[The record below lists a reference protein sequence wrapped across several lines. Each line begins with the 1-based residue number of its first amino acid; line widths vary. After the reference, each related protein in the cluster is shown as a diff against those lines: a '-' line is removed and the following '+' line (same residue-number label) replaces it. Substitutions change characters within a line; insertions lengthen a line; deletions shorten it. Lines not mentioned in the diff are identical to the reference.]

1 MGKIAMSTIRFTT
14 DIGTDQSIP
23 LPEGVTIPHGPAEV
37 IVIPQSQVSSESP
50 ASEAPAADVPRVP
63 QIAIDL
69 ARFAEE
75 NGPTNLP
82 PDYAINHDHYLHGA
96 PKWIDLE

>member
-1 MGKIAMSTIRFTT
+1 MASIHFKTEIVPGQAIA
-14 DIGTDQSIP
+14 
-23 LPEGVTIPHGPAEV
+23 LPKDVIVPIGPAEV
-37 IVIPQSQVSSESP
+37 IIIPQAESPPKDESQVI
-50 ASEAPAADVPRVP
+50 PRVP
-63 QIAIDL
+63 QIALDL

-82 PDYAINHDHYLHGA
+82 SDYAINHDHYLHGA

>member
-1 MGKIAMSTIRFTT
+1 MTSIHFKTEIVK
-14 DIGTDQSIP
+14 DQSIP
-23 LPEGVTIPHGPAEV
+23 LPEGVTVPLGPAEV
-37 IVIPQSQVSSESP
+37 IVIPQAPASPATP
-50 ASEAPAADVPRVP
+50 ASESPAADVPRVP

-82 PDYAINHDHYLHGA
+82 ADYAINHDHYLHGA